1 MLADR
6 RLKDH
11 LFPALRASVPVL
23 IAAVLVTV
31 LTDMA
36 GVPTDHA
43 GPFPLAMVIGA
54 VLLGVVS
61 GGRRWQKLPWIPW
74 LVLLVSAVDYVLDR
88 PSSPLFVP
96 LVCLAIFIGW
106 HERYQ
111 EQPLRQARADSPE
124 PAAHA

>member
-1 MLADR
+1 MATDR
-6 RLKDH
+6 PLKDH
-11 LFPALRASVPVL
+11 LIPALRASVPVL
-23 IAAVLVTV
+23 IAAVLVTI
-31 LTDMA
+31 LTDLA
-36 GVPTDHA
+36 GVPTDNA

-88 PSSPLFVP
+88 PSSTLFFP